1 MTEKFWRDWTAKFK
15 HDGPYEADR
24 DALADH
30 AQGADLR
37 ADRRHRRGAHH
48 LAAGMDRRRAQLGLP
63 LLLAARR
70 DADAARVHE
79 RRLLRGGRGVAANG
93 CCARSPAGPSRRRSC
108 TASPASGGWSNGRC
122 RGCRAFANSAPVRI
136 GNGAHSQL
144 QLDVYRR
151 GDGRPASG
159 APRRHR
165 SQPTTAGRC
174 RSPSSSISRSAWTE
188 PDESIWEVRSGRRH
202 FTYSKVMAWVAFDR
216 AIKSAE
222 EYRPRRPGRALAR
235 AAHA

>member
-1 MTEKFWRDWTAKFK
+1 MRRRICRRRSRRSARGAGSRPKKFWRDWTAKFK
-15 HDGPYEADR
+15 HDGPFADDR

-30 AQGADLR
+30 AQGADLC

-70 DADAARVHE
+70 DADAARLHE
-79 RRLLRGGRGVAANG
+79 RRLLRGGRGVARMA
-93 CCARSPAGPSRRRSC
+93 AARRRR
-108 TASPASGGWSNGRC
+108 PARAGADHVRHRRRAAAGRMGGAVAA
-122 RGCRAFANSAPVRI
+122 RAFATRRRCAI

-151 GDGRPASG
+151 GDGRAASG

-165 SQPTTAGRC
+165 PAATTAGRC
-174 RSPSSSISRSAWTE
+174 RSRSSSISK
-188 PDESIWEVRSGRRH
+188 RSGPSPTKASGRCAAAGGI
-202 FTYSKVMAWVAFDR
+202 SP
-216 AIKSAE
+216 I
-222 EYRPRRPGRALAR
+222 PR
-235 AAHA
+235 